1 MTQVFWKALL
11 IFDVILLVLD
21 GLYIYLMKARHIPR
35 GGFYGKLG
43 DYHYAHRGLHVIQSG
58 IPENSI
64 RSFRLAANNGY
75 GAELDVRL
83 SHDGRLVVMHD
94 ESLKRTTGVHA
105 NVSAVTEQ
113 VLNQLTLERT
123 REKVPFLEDVLP
135 LFNGKTPMLI
145 EIKTEKNNY
154 KELTEK
160 VMTLLQSHPELD
172 YMIESFDPRV
182 LYLLRKK
189 YPNVVR
195 GQLSENYFKDPECTL
210 SPVLKFILSNLLTNF
225 LTCPDF
231 LAYRFEDRFDLAPGL
246 CRKIWKPQFFWWVVR
261 SQAEADELTKQGDF
275 IIFEGFP
282 AKRQFL
288 NNYENADKAE

>member
-1 MTQVFWKALL
+1 MTLVFLKTLL
-11 IFDVILLVLD
+11 VFDIILLVLD
-21 GLYIYLMKARHIPR
+21 GLYLYCMKARHIPR

-64 RSFRLAANNGY
+64 RAFRVAANNGY

-83 SHDGRLVVMHD
+83 SYDGRLVVMHD

-105 NVSAVTEQ
+105 DVSTVTDQ

-135 LFNGKTPMLI
+135 LFSGKTPMLI
-145 EIKTEKNNY
+145 ELKPEKGNY
-154 KELTEK
+154 KKLTETT
-160 VMTLLQSHPELD
+160 MELLRQHPELD

-189 YPNVVR
+189 YPSVVR
-195 GQLSENYFKDPECTL
+195 GQLSENYFKDPDSTL
-210 SPVLKFILSNLLTNF
+210 SPIIKFILSNLLTNF
-225 LTCPDF
+225 LTRPDF
-231 LAYRFEDRFDLAPGL
+231 LAYKYEDRYDLAPCL
-246 CRKIWKPQFFWWVVR
+246 CRRIWKPQFFWWVVR
-261 SQAEADELTKQGDF
+261 SQAEANELIQQGDF
-275 IIFEGFP
+275 VIFEGFP
-282 AKRQFL
+282 AKQRKT
-288 NNYENADKAE
+288 E